1 MRENIPFCGCEDEC
15 GFIKQR
21 NEKEQ
26 NPLEVHDNIGLSNS
40 SL

>member
-1 MRENIPFCGCEDEC
+1 MRENIPFCGCGDEC
-15 GFIKQR
+15 GFMKQR

-26 NPLEVHDNIGLSNS
+26 KPLGLHDNIELSNS

>member
-1 MRENIPFCGCEDEC
+1 MRENIPFCGCGDEC
-15 GFIKQR
+15 GFMKQR

-26 NPLEVHDNIGLSNS
+26 KPLALYDNIGLSNS